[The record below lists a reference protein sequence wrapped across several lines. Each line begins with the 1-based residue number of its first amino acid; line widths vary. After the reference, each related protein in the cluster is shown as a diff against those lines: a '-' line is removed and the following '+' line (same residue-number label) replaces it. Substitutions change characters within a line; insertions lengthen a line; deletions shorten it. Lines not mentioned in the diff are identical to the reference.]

1 MRRFSCPRCRERVL
15 FEQRQCAACGTCL
28 AFDPCSLE
36 MRVSDG
42 LVCANRALTGCNWLT
57 DEGCAYCRACS
68 LNRTIPNLGS
78 QSNAVLWGRVETAKR
93 RLVYYL
99 YRLQL
104 SFAGLSFDILSDQ
117 VVGPVTTGHLAG
129 LITLNLAEA
138 DDVEREVRREA
149 FREPYRTLLG
159 HFRHEIGHFYWDTL
173 IARSKLRG
181 PFRVLFGDER
191 TSYEGSLSA
200 YHARA
205 EWSDNHE
212 GFVSE
217 YAAAHPWEDWAETFA
232 HFLHVVSTLDSPAA
246 AQTHVDA
253 RLSSSA
259 RADPYLE
266 TDFETLLTSWNSVAY
281 TMNELNRSM
290 GLADAYPFRLTPA
303 AKGKLHF
310 VHMAVCGFRDRMRPK
325 RASQGAS
332 CVSAV
337 WEGRP
342 VEGAG

>member
-1 MRRFSCPRCRERVL
+1 LPAV
-15 FEQRQCAACGTCL
+15 
-28 AFDPCSLE
+28 PLE

-57 DEGCAYCRACS
+57 DEGCAYCRAFS

-78 QSNAVLWGRVETAKR
+78 QSNAVYGGGLKR
-93 RLVYYL
+93 QRDVSSTISIDYNF
-99 YRLQL
+99 L
-104 SFAGLSFDILSDQ
+104 SRGLSFDILSDQ

-138 DDVEREVRREA
+138 DDVELEVRREA
-149 FREPYRTLLG
+149 FCEPYRTLLG

-217 YAAAHPWEDWAETFA
+217 YAAAHPWEDWAETVA

-303 AKGKLHF
+303 AKGKLHLCTWQF
-310 VHMAVCGFRDRMRPK
+310 A
-325 RASQGAS
+325 ASWIG
-332 CVSAV
+332 CVQREHHREPA
-337 WEGRP
+337 
-342 VEGAG
+342 A

>member
-93 RLVYYL
+93 RLVYDL

-159 HFRHEIGHFYWDTL
+159 HFPHEIGHFYWDTL

-205 EWSDNHE
+205 EWSDN
-212 GFVSE
+212 
-217 YAAAHPWEDWAETFA
+217 
-232 HFLHVVSTLDSPAA
+232 HVVSTLDSPAA